1 MHNSRKQTQVNVT
14 VIIFADLPQQ
24 TINHKPAPR
33 RTAKTCALS
42 AAHGLVS
49 AAVPLGFLP

>member
-24 TINHKPAPR
+24 TINYN
-33 RTAKTCALS
+33 CAASNRENLCTFRS
-42 AAHGLVS
+42 IGLVS
-49 AAVPLGFLP
+49 PAIPLGSLP